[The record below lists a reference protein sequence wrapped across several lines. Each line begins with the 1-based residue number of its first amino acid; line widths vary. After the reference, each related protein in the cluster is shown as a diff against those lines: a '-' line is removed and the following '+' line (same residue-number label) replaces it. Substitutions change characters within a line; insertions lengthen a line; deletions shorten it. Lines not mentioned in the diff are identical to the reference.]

1 VIYDVGEKLET
12 TAYVLLFIGFILGY
26 LFYELF
32 KIRAGGVVA
41 IPLLVIYTMYNLKI
55 FFLILILA
63 LLIFLL
69 LELIFKNTAIYGR
82 RLLYISFGTSIL
94 ISSVVIWILKEPSPV
109 VFLTL
114 LPGLMAYNF
123 HREKNSS
130 TGLLKALVLTD
141 VYAILIMAI
150 AWLVV

>member
-1 VIYDVGEKLET
+1 VVYVGEKMET
-12 TAYVLLFIGFILGY
+12 TAYIILFVGFILGY

-32 KIRAGGVVA
+32 KIRSGGVVA

-55 FFLILILA
+55 FFLILSLA

-82 RLLYISFGTSIL
+82 RLLYISFGTSI
-94 ISSVVIWILKEPSPV
+94 IITSVAVWLLKEPSPV

-114 LPGLMAYNF
+114 VPGLMAYNF

-141 VYAILIMAI
+141 IYAILVMAI
-150 AWLVV
+150 AWLII